1 MDSDAEDVARAVLAK
16 ASGNDQRFATPDPTI
31 VAAWTEHMERLTLAD
46 ALAAVTE
53 HYDRETRRIMP
64 ADVRR
69 IATRLA
75 NERHDRNKIR
85 EITQAPSR
93 RGQLRA
99 VSMARDA
106 FQDATGIKTAPQP
119 NDLPWQPRRSRRR
132 KPVVSGPTDAE
143 LAARG
148 TPLTVC
154 FRCVKEIPAPKGW
167 DPANPE
173 SQRLYCGACA
183 EIVRG
188 ESPKADS

>member
-1 MDSDAEDVARAVLAK
+1 METDAEDIARAVLAK
-16 ASGNDQRFATPDPTI
+16 ASANDQTFVRPDPAV

-64 ADVRR
+64 ADVRQ

-75 NERHDRNKIR
+75 NERHDRDKIR
-85 EITQAPSR
+85 EITRAPSR

-99 VSMARDA
+99 VSMVRNT
-106 FQDATGIKTAPQP
+106 FQDATGIKAAPQP
-119 NDLPWQPRRSRRR
+119 NNAPWQPRRSRRR
-132 KPVVSGPTDAE
+132 KRVVSGPTDAE

-148 TPLTVC
+148 NPLTVC
-154 FRCVKEIPAPKGW
+154 FRCVEEIPAPKGW